1 MLGGSLLDCRRYFVQ
16 QGSPVK
22 GYRGNSFW
30 FMRTSGYTPSTVTYI
45 CDFGYIYNQG
55 TLVTCDDAA
64 LLPAISIDLSR
75 AQFTVAPPVCSNDIL
90 SITSAGL

>member
-1 MLGGSLLDCRRYFVQ
+1 MLGGSLPDCRRYFVQ

-45 CDFGYIYNQG
+45 CDFGRS
-55 TLVTCDDAA
+55 L
-64 LLPAISIDLSR
+64 
-75 AQFTVAPPVCSNDIL
+75 
-90 SITSAGL
+90 